1 MNAAPSISDACASAV
16 AIARGGSPPTATRS
30 SHRRPRTTGSFWH
43 AKTCA
48 CTSCVRAASAPPD
61 HAPAF
66 ISSASRARHSA
77 IAQSA
82 EVWRAAS
89 LTSAASGSIERWHA
103 AMAASSFIA
112 CTAGTA
118 RDAGGAPSSGL
129 AGSRA

>member
-1 MNAAPSISDACASAV
+1 MPGVLENHTSGHLARMGLTMGKLWSA
-16 AIARGGSPPTATRS
+16 
-30 SHRRPRTTGSFWH
+30 
-43 AKTCA
+43 
-48 CTSCVRAASAPPD
+48 D
-61 HAPAF
+61 
-66 ISSASRARHSA
+66 
-77 IAQSA
+77 
-82 EVWRAAS
+82 VWRAAS